1 MAAHWNNAPMSASEP
16 HALDARTAFLL
27 TLPPLFWAGN
37 AVVGRLMVGQIPPL
51 ALSFYRWLFALVFAL
66 LLVGPDLWRQRDVL
80 RRRWKALAIMG
91 VLGVGCYNSLQ
102 YVALETTTP
111 LNVSLITA
119 SAPVFILLIGGAFYR
134 QPVGTAQWVGAVL
147 SIIGVAIV
155 VGKGDPAHLAEL
167 RLAPGD
173 IIMLVAVL
181 LWSIYTWELRQRPLG
196 LAPMTSLAAQMIW
209 GVVAILP
216 FMLTERWITGMSP
229 HWGVPVWAA
238 LAYVSVLPSLVA
250 YWCWGS
256 AVSKV
261 GAQIPSYFGNL
272 APLFAAVLSMVFLDE
287 GIHVFHLVAAGF
299 IFAGIHI
306 ALRARPQVAKVGQ
319 EL

>member
-1 MAAHWNNAPMSASEP
+1 MTTPQT

-51 ALSFYRWLFALVFAL
+51 ALSFYRWLFALCFAL
-66 LLVGPDLWRQRDVL
+66 AIVGPDLWRHREVL

-91 VLGVGCYNSLQ
+91 ILGVGSYNSLQ

-134 QPVGTAQWVGAVL
+134 QPVGKAQWIGAVL
-147 SIIGVAIV
+147 SVIGVSIV
-155 VGKGDPAHLAEL
+155 VSKGDPMHLAQVHF
-167 RLAPGD
+167 APGD
-173 IIMLVAVL
+173 LIMLVAVM
-181 LWSIYTWELRQRPLG
+181 LWAIYTWELRQRPLG

-209 GVVAILP
+209 GVAAILP
-216 FMLTERWITGMSP
+216 FMLAERWITGQTP
-229 HWGVPVWAA
+229 HWGPSVWAA

-256 AVSKV
+256 AVGRV
-261 GAQIPSYFGNL
+261 GAQIPAYFGNL
-272 APLFAAVLSMVFLDE
+272 APLFAALLSMVFLHE
-287 GIHVFHLVAAGF
+287 AIHLFHLLAATF
-299 IFAGIHI
+299 IFAGIHV

>member
-1 MAAHWNNAPMSASEP
+1 MTARAAR
-16 HALDARTAFLL
+16 ALDAQTLILL

-37 AVVGRLMVGQIPPL
+37 AVVGRLMVGHIPPL
-51 ALSFYRWLFALVFAL
+51 ALSLYRWVFAL
-66 LLVGPDLWRQRDVL
+66 LIALLFVGGDLWRNREVL

-91 VLGVGCYNSLQ
+91 VLGVGSYNSLQ
-102 YVALETTTP
+102 YVALHTTTP

-134 QPVGTAQWVGAVL
+134 QPVGWSQWVGALL
-147 SIIGVAIV
+147 SIVGVAIV
-155 VGKGDPAHLAEL
+155 VAKGDVTHLA
-167 RLAPGD
+167 RLHFAPGD
-173 IIMLVAVL
+173 LIMLLAVF
-181 LWSIYTWELRQRPLG
+181 LWAIYTWELRLRPLG

-209 GVVAILP
+209 GVLSILP
-216 FMLTERWITGMSP
+216 FALAERWV
-229 HWGVPVWAA
+229 WGQTTQWSGSVIAA
-238 LAYVSVLPSLVA
+238 VAYVAVLPSLLA

-256 AVSKV
+256 AVARI

-272 APLFAAVLSMVFLDE
+272 APLFAALLSWMFLHE
-287 GIHVFHLVAAGF
+287 GIHLFHLVAAGF

-306 ALRARPQVAKVGQ
+306 ALRARPNVAKVGQ